1 MAAGGGQLQV
11 LLDALKDGDDGARAE
26 LIEYAGER
34 LRRLTKKMLRKYRRL
49 ERWEELDDVLQH
61 ALLRLHA
68 SLAEVRPDSA
78 VQFFGLAATQI
89 RRTLIDLARHHFGPE
104 GLGAQ
109 NYTDIRHADGHNSV
123 SEPATLQQWTEF
135 YEALD
140 GLPREEREVVDLL
153 WFDGFS
159 QVEAAT
165 LLKVSERT
173 VRRRW
178 YSARYLLYTALAA
191 H

>member
-11 LLDALKDGDDGARAE
+11 LLDVLKDGDDGAGGAHRVCRRAVAAAHE
-26 LIEYAGER
+26 EDAG
-34 LRRLTKKMLRKYRRL
+34 KYRRL

-104 GLGAQ
+104 GLVAQ

-135 YEALD
+135 YECWTAC
-140 GLPREEREVVDLL
+140 PARREVVDLL

-173 VRRRW
+173 VRR
-178 YSARYLLYTALAA
+178 
-191 H
+191 

>member
-1 MAAGGGQLQV
+1 
-11 LLDALKDGDDGARAE
+11 
-26 LIEYAGER
+26 

-49 ERWEELDDVLQH
+49 ERWEELDDVLQG

-68 SLAEVRPDSA
+68 SLAGVRPDSA

-109 NYTDIRHADGHNSV
+109 SYTDIRHADGHNSGG
-123 SEPATLQQWTEF
+123 EPATLRQWTEF
-135 YEALD
+135 HEALD

-178 YSARYLLYTALAA
+178 YSARYLLYKALAS